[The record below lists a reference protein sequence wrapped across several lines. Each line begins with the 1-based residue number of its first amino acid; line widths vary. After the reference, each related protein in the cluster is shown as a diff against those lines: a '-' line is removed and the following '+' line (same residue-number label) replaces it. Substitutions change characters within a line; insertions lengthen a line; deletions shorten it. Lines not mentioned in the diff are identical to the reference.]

1 MNYIYTYFILF
12 LVGFFFRQLIKF
24 IMLEGFDVF
33 VVSYKLVFLDFFCR
47 VVIFFLSLF
56 SYKLKYLFIDKILQF
71 LFLFIFLNK
80 KVVISRLLF
89 FLVIGWK
96 LFFLN
101 KVFYF
106 FIFLYCDFFRCFF
119 EIEFRIF
126 KVFGR
131 MLLWVILVINR
142 KLLFFIDW

>member
-33 VVSYKLVFLDFFCR
+33 VVSYKLVFLDLFCR

-56 SYKLKYLFIDKILQF
+56 SYKLKCLFIDKILQF

-89 FLVIGWK
+89 FLVIGRK

-106 FIFLYCDFFRCFF
+106 FIFLYFDFFRCFF

-131 MLLWVILVINR
+131 ILLWVILVINR
-142 KLLFFIDW
+142 KLLFFIVW

>member
-33 VVSYKLVFLDFFCR
+33 VVSYKLVFLDLFCR

-56 SYKLKYLFIDKILQF
+56 SYKLKCLFIDKILQF

>member
-33 VVSYKLVFLDFFCR
+33 IVSYKLVFLDFFCR
-47 VVIFFLSLF
+47 VVIFFLSFF

-89 FLVIGWK
+89 FLVIGRK

-101 KVFYF
+101 NVFYF

-119 EIEFRIF
+119 EIELRIF

-142 KLLFFIDW
+142 KLLFFIVW

>member
-47 VVIFFLSLF
+47 VVILFLSLF

-89 FLVIGWK
+89 FLVIGRK

-131 MLLWVILVINR
+131 ILLWVILVINR
-142 KLLFFIDW
+142 KLLFFIVW

>member
-56 SYKLKYLFIDKILQF
+56 SYKLKCLFIDNILQF

-89 FLVIGWK
+89 FLVIGRK

-106 FIFLYCDFFRCFF
+106 FIFLYFDFFRGFF

-131 MLLWVILVINR
+131 ILLWVILVINR
-142 KLLFFIDW
+142 KLLFFIVW

>member
-33 VVSYKLVFLDFFCR
+33 VVSYKLVFLDLFCR

-56 SYKLKYLFIDKILQF
+56 SYKLKRLFIDKILQF

-89 FLVIGWK
+89 FLVIGRK

-142 KLLFFIDW
+142 KLLFFIVW

>member
-33 VVSYKLVFLDFFCR
+33 VVSYKLVFLDLCCR

-56 SYKLKYLFIDKILQF
+56 SYKLKRLFIDKILQF

-89 FLVIGWK
+89 FLVIGRK

-106 FIFLYCDFFRCFF
+106 FIFLYFDFFRRFF
-119 EIEFRIF
+119 EVEFRIF

-131 MLLWVILVINR
+131 ILLWVILVINR
-142 KLLFFIDW
+142 KLLFFIVR

>member
-56 SYKLKYLFIDKILQF
+56 SYKLKCLFIDKILQF

-89 FLVIGWK
+89 FLVIGRK

-106 FIFLYCDFFRCFF
+106 FIFLYFDFFRCFF

-131 MLLWVILVINR
+131 ILLWVILVINR
-142 KLLFFIDW
+142 KLLFFIVW

>member
-33 VVSYKLVFLDFFCR
+33 VVSYKLVFLDLFCR

-56 SYKLKYLFIDKILQF
+56 SYKLKCLFIDKILQF

-89 FLVIGWK
+89 FLVIGRK

-142 KLLFFIDW
+142 KLLFFIVW